1 MFSFLNNPEYANFFG
16 ALGGMGDAVG
26 GIIGASA
33 LLYSM
38 IVYKESVMLSHYS
51 ELDATYAG
59 LLEKA
64 IEHPHF
70 VAANPERDA
79 TEKVQYDL
87 YAFMVWNFIETIVDR
102 CQNNKSL
109 NETWSPIVLV
119 EAKKHYA
126 WFIKPENED
135 KFKASFRSYIHE
147 LLKNQVDQ
155 KTEKPLRKVG

>member
-1 MFSFLNNPEYANFFG
+1 MFSVLNSPDYVNFFG

-38 IVYKESVMLSHYS
+38 VVYKESLMLSHYS

-70 VAANPERDA
+70 VDPNAERDK
-79 TEKVQYDL
+79 TEKAQYDL
-87 YAFMVWNFIETIVDR
+87 YAFMVWNFVETIVDR

-109 NETWSPIVLV
+109 SETWSPIILV

-126 WFIKPENED
+126 WFNRPENKD
-135 KFKASFRSYIHE
+135 KFKESFRKHISDVM
-147 LLKNQVDQ
+147 KNEIAASESSKFKQAS
-155 KTEKPLRKVG
+155 